1 MTTLAATNKLAPLR
15 ILLGMGKFLVISLTI
30 LFFLAHH
37 FFAGLILRNEKFKLK
52 YYLKSIQLTAR
63 WILCILNVK
72 VDVKGDKS
80 KITEGLIVSNHLSYL
95 DVIILFSY
103 FPSLFITSTDIRDT
117 FLLGDI
123 CKLAGCFFVERRKE
137 KRNPET
143 KSQELKLIQ
152 TKFEQGFNIFL
163 FPEGT
168 SGDGSGVLPFKVTF
182 FQLAVETQTPVFPIC
197 LKYLGDNS
205 HLPPWYGDMTFPDH
219 LFKLCTQEKISVVIR
234 ILPEIRAQDKVSY
247 AHLSFQEISK
257 TYHELGIV

>member
-1 MTTLAATNKLAPLR
+1 MTTLTLTHKFSPLKL
-15 ILLGMGKFLVISLTI
+15 ILGVGRFFIISLTI
-30 LFFLAHH
+30 LFFLVHH

-52 YYLKSIQLTAR
+52 YYLLSIQLTAK
-63 WILCILNVK
+63 WILIVLNVK
-72 VDVKGDKS
+72 VRLEGDKS
-80 KITEGLIVSNHLSYL
+80 KITGGLIVSNHLSYL
-95 DVIILFSY
+95 DVIILFSD

-143 KSQELKLIQ
+143 KSKELKLIQ

-182 FQLAVETQTPVFPIC
+182 FQLAVETQTPVFPVC
-197 LKYLGDNS
+197 LKYLGHNS

-219 LFKLCTQEKISVVIR
+219 LFKLCTQDKINVVIK
-234 ILPEIRAQDKVSY
+234 ILPEISAQNKVSY

-257 TYHELGIV
+257 AYQEVIG

>member
-1 MTTLAATNKLAPLR
+1 MTTVAVTDKLGPLKL
-15 ILLGMGKFLVISLTI
+15 ILGVGRFFTISLTI
-30 LFFLAHH
+30 LFFLCHH
-37 FFAGLILRNEKFKLK
+37 FLAGLILRNEKFKLK
-52 YYLKSIQLTAR
+52 YYLSSIQLTAK
-63 WILCILNVK
+63 WILFVLNVK
-72 VDVKGDKS
+72 VDVEGDKS

-143 KSQELKLIQ
+143 KSEELKLIQ

-182 FQLAVETQTPVFPIC
+182 FQLAVETQTPVFPMC

-219 LFKLCTQEKISVVIR
+219 LFKLCAQEKISVVIR
-234 ILPEIRAQDKVSY
+234 ILPEIKAQDKVSY